1 MPISVLGKTLSNACF
16 PETTAPYDSFVDE
29 RKNWIGIA
37 NSYWAQW
44 TGRYVPM
51 RSSSL
56 LFYDMDSL
64 ELIGCVDQIEHPIND
79 LCVHPESKVAAIA
92 TGQYDGGAYYEGG
105 LFLWDADTGELR
117 SVFTDSREVRQ
128 CAFIDKGR
136 KLQFVV
142 SPTDDLDDPSYFETT
157 YEIDYPCSPGVSL
170 EQLTPVSV
178 VHIAVDGGGEGYE
191 ARRDLANQRLA
202 RLAAKAG
209 RHYVNK
215 SMLWDLLFLD
225 DNHIVAARNNA
236 TIEIW
241 NTQTIEVRE
250 IRMPEEG
257 TCVQVFLNSSKQALL
272 VNCWFR
278 DRAQDRN
285 VIYSVPLSSLVPE
298 EIIRC
303 NHCLSRS
310 SNDYF
315 LARQIGF
322 HDRTIEDFILDPN
335 YNIVYIS
342 RLGHYDLFNHYL
354 RIDDRELLYFLVG
367 DPSEG
372 NENKIFC
379 SIDPVKGKVKR
390 LWQIEKQPVHFNEL
404 NGVMEKG
411 ILILSGTRFGQGVD
425 YSEIF
430 AIDLVAGSLRRGW
443 GLAGMGSR

>member
-1 MPISVLGKTLSNACF
+1 
-16 PETTAPYDSFVDE
+16 
-29 RKNWIGIA
+29 
-37 NSYWAQW
+37 
-44 TGRYVPM
+44 
-51 RSSSL
+51 
-56 LFYDMDSL
+56 
-64 ELIGCVDQIEHPIND
+64 
-79 LCVHPESKVAAIA
+79 
-92 TGQYDGGAYYEGG
+92 
-105 LFLWDADTGELR
+105 
-117 SVFTDSREVRQ
+117 
-128 CAFIDKGR
+128 
-136 KLQFVV
+136 
-142 SPTDDLDDPSYFETT
+142 
-157 YEIDYPCSPGVSL
+157 
-170 EQLTPVSV
+170 
-178 VHIAVDGGGEGYE
+178 
-191 ARRDLANQRLA
+191 
-202 RLAAKAG
+202 
-209 RHYVNK
+209 
-215 SMLWDLLFLD
+215 
-225 DNHIVAARNNA
+225 
-236 TIEIW
+236 
-241 NTQTIEVRE
+241 
-250 IRMPEEG
+250 MPEEG

-315 LARQIGF
+315 
-322 HDRTIEDFILDPN
+322 
-335 YNIVYIS
+335 V
-342 RLGHYDLFNHYL
+342 
-354 RIDDRELLYFLVG
+354 VG

-443 GLAGMGSR
+443 SLAGMGSR